1 VVRKPKRF
9 CAGGNFMNVMKPD
22 NHKLNNCNLPEI
34 ILRLILRNIKETPE
48 YFKKEMEKNI
58 KY

>member
-1 VVRKPKRF
+1 
-9 CAGGNFMNVMKPD
+9 MNVMKPD

-34 ILRLILRNIKETPE
+34 ILRLILRHIKETPE